1 MLFKNHQKVK
11 LSEEPLYLKVKEE
24 FDDFLRGKQTIVF
37 RTHDKVRI
45 NPSGYTEYDRTQTI
59 PTQATCKNA
68 DGDDN
73 DFWVYCENPPKILQN
88 GEKEYDGKPILVT
101 RELTVDAKDKDK
113 VFFLMFLSTAAKNGR
128 IFVVNEL
135 KEADSRAKEIAK
147 GAKLSFYLLDD
158 DSPVDEP
165 TLRRIAQAFGVSNV
179 EKMTKSQVALKLKD
193 IIELADI
200 TRDSFRS
207 SDAFMRAIDLD
218 ESTNT
223 RALVQEALDAGK
235 IKFDE
240 VESVWYYANEEGVR
254 IKKIINIDLL
264 IAGSSIKRTNELFK
278 HFTATGDR
286 KNELLRLLKYQVDEI
301 EFDKVDYGVLKKWLP
316 TVGESGKGTHD
327 ELIERATKFYIE
339 NKDKRP
345 IDVSLLLVAGT
356 KAE

>member
-59 PTQATCKNA
+59 PTQVTCKNA

-113 VFFLMFLSTAAKNGR
+113 IFFLMFLSTAAKNGR

-135 KEADSRAKEIAK
+135 KEADQRAQDMAKNSRIVFM
-147 GAKLSFYLLDD
+147 LMDD
-158 DSPVDEP
+158 LSPVQEP
-165 TLRRIAQAFGVSNV
+165 TMRRIAQAFGVSNV
-179 EKMTKSQVALKLKD
+179 DKMTKAQVALKLKD
-193 IIELADI
+193 VIEIADK
-200 TRDSFRS
+200 TFDTFRN
-207 SDAFMRAIDLD
+207 SDAFIRAIDMD
-218 ESTNT
+218 YETQV
-223 RALVQEALDAGK
+223 RAQIQEALDADK

-240 VESVWYYANEEGVR
+240 VESIWYYANEKGER
-254 IKKIINIDLL
+254 IKKIMNVDLL
-264 IAGSSIKRTNELFK
+264 IAGNSIKRTNELYR
-278 HFTATGDR
+278 HFTGNPDR
-286 KNELLRLLKYQVDEI
+286 QAELARILKYEVEDVD
-301 EFDKVDYGVLKKWLP
+301 FTRYQYSKLKQFAAAYGV
-316 TVGESGKGTHD
+316 SGAGKQD
-327 ELIERATKFYIE
+327 ELIDRLAKFYKE
-339 NKDKRP
+339 NKDTIKFDLS
-345 IDVSLLLVAGT
+345 ILAVSEKT
-356 KAE
+356 E

>member
-11 LSEEPLYLKVKEE
+11 LSEEPLYKKVKEE
-24 FDDFLRGKQTIVF
+24 FEDFLKGKDTIVF

-45 NPSGYTEYDRTQTI
+45 NKTGYTEYDRTQTI
-59 PTQATCKNA
+59 PTQIISKNS

-73 DFWVYCENPPKILQN
+73 DFWVYCETAPKILQN

-101 RELTVDAKDKDK
+101 REITVSTKDKDK
-113 VFFLMFLSTAAKNGR
+113 IFFLMFLSNAAKNGR

-135 KEADSRAKEIAK
+135 KEADQRATEMAKNSRIVFM
-147 GAKLSFYLLDD
+147 LMDD
-158 DSPVDEP
+158 LSPVQEP
-165 TLRRIAQAFGVSNV
+165 TMRRIAQAFGVSNV
-179 EKMTKSQVALKLKD
+179 DKMTKAQVALRLKD
-193 IIELADI
+193 IIEIADK
-200 TRDSFRS
+200 TFDTFRN
-207 SDAFMRAIDLD
+207 SDAFIKAIDMD

-223 RALVQEALDAGK
+223 RALVQEAIDAGK

-240 VESVWYYANEEGVR
+240 VESVWYYANEEGIK
-254 IKKIINIDLL
+254 IKKIINVDLL

-286 KNELLRLLKYQVDEI
+286 KNELLRLLKYEVDEI

-345 IDVSLLLVAGT
+345 IDVSLLLVAG
-356 KAE
+356 KIE